1 MVIRW
6 TLFIENNWNKNI
18 KENNSKFLKRILH
31 HKNNQGRLAQPLH
44 LHRGCSG
51 FFLYK
56 PFAFT
61 ETFTNFAYKYEDSIS
76 YEREES
82 YEIEKTY

>member
-31 HKNNQGRLAQPLH
+31 YKNNQEDLLSHCTSTEAAVAFFYANHLLLQKLSLTLH
-44 LHRGCSG
+44 TSMKIR
-51 FFLYK
+51 FLMK
-56 PFAFT
+56 
-61 ETFTNFAYKYEDSIS
+61 
-76 YEREES
+76 
-82 YEIEKTY
+82 EKNRMK